1 MATLLSKQQC
11 VALRPRTHFVRTY
24 ALYAMAI
31 NAGNEEETNRIPRCW
46 LGPAGTNDNII
57 FIYLKKKHLVLFQD
71 EDRSY
76 CKLNVLKNMSYNSC
90 YLTTSF

>member
-1 MATLLSKQQC
+1 MNHFCKVLVEENDVLHVGVFITRQVATLLSKQQC

-46 LGPAGTNDNII
+46 LGPAGTNDNIN
-57 FIYLKKKHLVLFQD
+57 IYLSEKETLGALS
-71 EDRSY
+71 R
-76 CKLNVLKNMSYNSC
+76 
-90 YLTTSF
+90 

>member
-1 MATLLSKQQC
+1 MNPSCKVLVEENGVLHVGIPITHQEATLLSKQQC

-57 FIYLKKKHLVLFQD
+57 FIYLKKKHLVLF
-71 EDRSY
+71 
-76 CKLNVLKNMSYNSC
+76 
-90 YLTTSF
+90 

>member
-46 LGPAGTNDNII
+46 LGPAGTNDNIY
-57 FIYLKKKHLVLFQD
+57 IYLSENETLGAFS
-71 EDRSY
+71 R
-76 CKLNVLKNMSYNSC
+76 
-90 YLTTSF
+90 